1 MPNMY
6 HKEGDEQFQVEYDYD
21 YDAGVYR
28 DADGGGYP
36 PSESCVITK
45 IVWNGTDVTN
55 LLFEV
60 ADGFIS
66 RLQDRACENEDNSE
80 YDPEDFKE

>member
-1 MPNMY
+1 MPSMY
-6 HKEGDEQFQVEYDYD
+6 HKEGNERFEVEYDYD
-21 YDAGVYR
+21 YDEGVYR

-36 PSESCVITK
+36 PSESCEITK
-45 IVWNGTDVTN
+45 IVWNGTDVTD

-66 RLQDRACENEDNSE
+66 RLEDAACENEQNSE